1 MKVQKNLAA
10 NRLDNQ
16 NAPKSSIFRDE
27 AVRRYVESREKSVLP
42 RIVSPQTFLYLWSLL
57 GLLAASSIIAWF
69 TKIPVYAS
77 GTAVVTRWHQAEG
90 RGEELVVVA
99 FLPSHYINKLKTDQK
114 LFLKFD
120 GMGVRGAFPQG
131 NRLSRTILSVEPQIR
146 SPDAVQKQFELSP
159 SVAQAI
165 TQPVAVVIARWL
177 HPPLA
182 SQFPT
187 QLPALYLG
195 SLGRAE
201 VEIGQERTISLVP
214 IIGQFAQV
222 EKF

>member
-1 MKVQKNLAA
+1 MKFPENLAT
-10 NRLDNQ
+10 NRLGNR

-77 GTAVVTRWHQAEG
+77 GLAVVTHWDKTKG

-99 FLPSHYINKLKTDQK
+99 FLPSQYINKLKTDQK

-120 GMGVRGAFPQG
+120 GIDV
-131 NRLSRTILSVEPQIR
+131 RLSRKILTVEPQIR
-146 SPDAVQKQFELSP
+146 SPDAVQKQFALSP

-177 HPPLA
+177 RPPLA
-182 SQFPT
+182 SPFPT
-187 QLPALYLG
+187 QLSAVYLG

-201 VEIGQERTISLVP
+201 VEIGQVRTISLLP